1 MQEFIIKNLITILV
15 ILLFVYNVIRGF
27 SMGFLQKLFS
37 LGSLILTIIFTKVF
51 TPIFSNI
58 VKDYTN
64 AEATISDWVYSKFID
79 TNIFNDL
86 KVTSIGKALNIGDI
100 NQTIKDEIC
109 SKWADVIINLLCGI
123 VVFLATFFLIKFLV
137 KVLDFIDYVPIIGQF
152 NKILGGAVG
161 AVESILIIWI
171 IFSIL
176 HIAEGIPEVANIV
189 NKIEKSTFT
198 GYLYSN
204 NIIYSFFSNLFK
216 F

>member
-1 MQEFIIKNLITILV
+1 MQEFIVKNLITILV
-15 ILLFVYNVIRGF
+15 ILLLVYNIIRGF

-37 LGSLILTIIFTKVF
+37 LGSLILTIIFTRIF
-51 TPIFSNI
+51 TPIVSNI

-64 AEATISDWVYSKFID
+64 AEATISDWIYSKFIN

-86 KVTSIGKALNIGDI
+86 QVTSIGKALNIGDI

-109 SKWADVIINLLCGI
+109 AKWADIIINLMCGI
-123 VVFLATFFLIKFLV
+123 IVFVGIFILMKLLV
-137 KVLDFIDYVPIIGQF
+137 RVLDFVDYVPIIGQF

-161 AVESILIIWI
+161 AVESILLIWI

-176 HIAEGIPEVANIV
+176 HIAAGIPEISNIV

-198 GYLYSN
+198 GYLYN
-204 NIIYSFFSNLFK
+204 NNLIYSFFSNLFK

>member
-109 SKWADVIINLLCGI
+109 SKWADVIINLLCGV

-204 NIIYSFFSNLFK
+204 NIIYNFFSNLFK